1 MNLWQIWSLVEY
13 ISNKDF
19 SGNVITPQRFNE
31 LIKVVNMDLFR
42 TKYGLPE
49 EFQPGRPVATEYA
62 DITLKNTD
70 DLRAFK
76 VSLTGVAVT
85 NGILPLNANYAHR
98 DTVTYNYTKTINNV
112 VTVLPRPVE
121 ILREAEFASRN
132 GNWTKKPTLQYPI
145 GVVRMDGIHIR
156 PLTILAVD
164 FNYYRWPGDPNF
176 VYIEGD
182 GFITY
187 DAATSVEYEWAKDEH
202 LTLTRM
208 ILQYV
213 GVNLREADLVQYS
226 EQKLKTG

>member
-49 EFQPGRPVATEYA
+49 EFQLGRPVATEYA

-76 VSLTGVAVT
+76 VYQTSVAVV
-85 NGILPLNANYAHR
+85 NGILPFASNYAHR
-98 DTVTYNYTKTINNV
+98 DTVTYNYIKTIAGV
-112 VTVLPRPVE
+112 ATALPRPVE
-121 ILREAEFASRN
+121 ILREAEFSARQ
-132 GNWTKKPTLQYPI
+132 GNWTKKPTLQNPI
-145 GVVRMDGIHIR
+145 GVVRSNGIHIR

-164 FNYYRWPGDPNF
+164 FSYYRFPVDPEF
-176 VYIEGD
+176 GYTEGD

-187 DAATSVEYEWAKDEH
+187 NAGTSTEFEWVKDEH

-208 ILQYV
+208 ILQYI

>member
-1 MNLWQIWSLVEY
+1 MNLWEIWSLVEY

-19 SGNVITPQRFNE
+19 SGNIITPQRFNE

-49 EFQPGRPVATEYA
+49 DFQPGRPVPVEYA

-76 VSLTGVAVT
+76 VYNYIKTIAGVAT
-85 NGILPLNANYAHR
+85 
-98 DTVTYNYTKTINNV
+98 T
-112 VTVLPRPVE
+112 LPRPVE
-121 ILREAEFASRN
+121 ILREAEFASRQ
-132 GNWTKKPTLQYPI
+132 GNWTKKPTLQNPI
-145 GVVRMDGIHIR
+145 GTVRSNGIHIR

-164 FNYYRWPGDPNF
+164 FSYYRFPVDPQF
-176 VYIEGD
+176 AWIERDGYIE
-182 GFITY
+182 Y
-187 DAATSVEYEWAKDEH
+187 DSANSVEYEWVKDES

-213 GVNLREADLVQYS
+213 GVSLREADLVQYS

>member
-1 MNLWQIWSLVEY
+1 MNLWEIWSLVEY

-19 SGNVITPQRFNE
+19 SGNIITPQRFNE

-49 EFQPGRPVATEYA
+49 DFQPGRPVPVEYA

-76 VSLTGVAVT
+76 VYQTSVAVV
-85 NGILPLNANYAHR
+85 NGILSLNANYAHR
-98 DTVTYNYTKTINNV
+98 DTVTYNYIKTIAGV
-112 VTVLPRPVE
+112 ATTLPRPVE
-121 ILREAEFASRN
+121 ILREAEFASRQ
-132 GNWTKKPTLQYPI
+132 GNWTKKPTLQNPI
-145 GVVRMDGIHIR
+145 GTVRSNGIHIR

-164 FNYYRWPGDPNF
+164 FSYYRFPVDPQF
-176 VYIEGD
+176 AWIERDGYIE
-182 GFITY
+182 Y
-187 DAATSVEYEWAKDEH
+187 DSANSVEYEWVKDES

-213 GVNLREADLVQYS
+213 GVSLREADLVQYS